1 MPKRGGRLTPK
12 ELKFIAHAARGD
24 SPQEAARRA
33 GYSSAVTTGYQV
45 AARPEILAAIK
56 REQAA
61 KLVQEG
67 LPIAIAT
74 LIELAS
80 DGKQPGSVRIQASKV
95 IVDRGLGSDDP
106 AARKDPSEMTREEL
120 DRAIEAL
127 KRKAADAAKPIID
140 VDPAP
145 APEPA
150 PESVLD

>member
-1 MPKRGGRLTPK
+1 VPRKNGKFSPQ
-12 ELKFIAHAARGD
+12 ELKMIAASAAGLP
-24 SPQEAARRA
+24 PQEAARRA
-33 GYSSAVTTGYQV
+33 GYARPDVSAYQ
-45 AARPEILAAIK
+45 AIARPEILAAIK

-61 KLVQEG
+61 KLIQEG

-127 KRKAADAAKPIID
+127 KRKAADAAKPVLD
-140 VDPAP
+140 AELVP

-150 PESVLD
+150 PQNVLD

>member
-1 MPKRGGRLTPK
+1 MPRKGGKVTQK
-12 ELKFIAHAARGD
+12 EIKFIALAARGD
-24 SPQEAARRA
+24 SPVEAARRA
-33 GYSSAVTTGYQV
+33 GYSSPSTAGYQV

-61 KLVQEG
+61 KLIQEG

-74 LIELAS
+74 LIELAG
-80 DGKQPGSVRIQASKV
+80 DTKQPGSVRIQASKV
-95 IVDRGLGSDDP
+95 IVDRGLGADDP

-127 KRKAADAAKPIID
+127 KRKAADAAKPILD
-140 VDPAP
+140 AEPVPA
-145 APEPA
+145 A